1 MGLFQKW
8 WSLEQPESNRALGLE
23 TPVQYKERW
32 ISIRV
37 FYCLGFLIYFTFYAV
52 ITGLWPY
59 LKILDPEA
67 DKKYLTYILALPSI
81 VQLIFS
87 PLLGWW
93 SNRISS
99 VRIPVLVSLMSFI
112 VGHVI
117 YAIMED
123 IPVYRKEILLISR
136 GMAGMVTAASAIN
149 RAYISSATTVAERTG
164 TVSRVNFC
172 NTLGLLAGSAFQ
184 PILSLMGK
192 EGFHFLGFI
201 RLNMFSTIGWI
212 GAIIG
217 STVFALMMPCVFK
230 ENHIAVKEAMMKNE
244 EAMKDGSK
252 LPVEPLR
259 YQPIVL
265 SIVAFT
271 FVVFVQ
277 IAVQCL
283 LSPIALDQFGW
294 TNEESLFYLGIL
306 MTVGALISC
315 VLFLL
320 LDPLCKRFGESNV
333 LVYGAMFALFL
344 SQLMLIPFGSE
355 PITSVTEVGNLTE
368 LHNSTTVAS
377 GCPLT
382 QEWCQR
388 IPPISKVQFTI
399 SYTLLCVSFSIG
411 TTLSQAVFSKLLG
424 PRPQGTWMA
433 LLTCAGSAARILGPG
448 SVTLYVLFGTY
459 WTFGAGSVLAGLVF
473 IWMWVYRNTLQPA
486 KPVVPPEMAEE
497 LKVLNSKNIVQ

>member
-1 MGLFQKW
+1 MIGKLF
-8 WSLEQPESNRALGLE
+8 SLKQSESDRQLGLE
-23 TPVQYKERW
+23 TASEYRERW

-37 FYCLGFLIYFTFYAV
+37 MYYNGFLVYVAFGI
-52 ITGLWPY
+52 ITTSVWPY
-59 LKILDPEA
+59 LKSLDPDAGKGFLTYVFGMQSLLQLVCSPLFGWWNNRLPSVRKPMVFFLVAYVLGQILYSLIEEINA
-67 DKKYLTYILALPSI
+67 YEKYLI
-81 VQLIFS
+81 
-87 PLLGWW
+87 
-93 SNRISS
+93 
-99 VRIPVLVSLMSFI
+99 LVSRALFGIAS
-112 VGHVI
+112 VSCTI
-117 YAIMED
+117 Y
-123 IPVYRKEILLISR
+123 
-136 GMAGMVTAASAIN
+136 
-149 RAYISSATTVAERTG
+149 RAYMSSATTVAERTR
-164 TVSRVNFC
+164 TMSFLSLAQTC
-172 NTLGLLAGSAFQ
+172 GLLAGSIVHPLFSM
-184 PILSLMGK
+184 LGE
-192 EGFHFLGFI
+192 EGFSFLGLF
-201 RLNMFSTIGWI
+201 RVNMYTAVGWFCAAL
-212 GAIIG
+212 GC
-217 STVFALMMPCVFK
+217 VNLVLMMPSIFK
-230 ENHIAVKEAMMKNE
+230 DHQIAIKEAMKGHSST
-244 EAMKDGSK
+244 ATKAVWKDTK
-252 LPVEPLR
+252 LK
-259 YQPIVL
+259 YQPINLMVT
-265 SIVAFT
+265 AFALLM
-271 FVVFVQ
+271 FVYSAIQ
-277 IAVQCL
+277 TL

>member
-1 MGLFQKW
+1 MGVFGKLFTLTQ
-8 WSLEQPESNRALGLE
+8 SESDRLLGLE
-23 TPVQYKERW
+23 SASEYRERW

-37 FYCLGFLIYFTFYAV
+37 IYFMGFTIYLAFAIV
-52 ITGLWPY
+52 ATSMWPY
-59 LKILDPEA
+59 LRSLDPAAE
-67 DKKYLTYILALPSI
+67 KVFLTYVFAIPSLLQLA
-81 VQLIFS
+81 FS
-87 PLLGWW
+87 PVFGWW
-93 SNRISS
+93 NNRIKSIRMPM
-99 VRIPVLVSLMSFI
+99 VFFLITFI
-112 VGHVI
+112 VGHVL
-117 YAIMED
+117 YAVIG
-123 IPVYRKEILLISR
+123 EIKVHEKYLMVVSR
-136 GMAGMVTAASAIN
+136 GLIGMSTVSCTIY
-149 RAYISSATTVAERTG
+149 RAYMSSATTVPERTKAM
-164 TVSRVNFC
+164 SF
-172 NTLGLLAGSAFQ
+172 LSLAQTSGMLVGSALQ
-184 PILSLMGK
+184 PIFSLLGEDGFLFMGSIK
-192 EGFHFLGFI
+192 VNMYTAVAWFCTALGCI
-201 RLNMFSTIGWI
+201 NL
-212 GAIIG
+212 
-217 STVFALMMPCVFK
+217 VLMMPSVF
-230 ENHIAVKEAMMKNE
+230 NDHQIALKEALKGHGP
-244 EAMKDGSK
+244 KTSK
-252 LPVEPLR
+252 AVWQSTKLDFLPINLM
-259 YQPIVL
+259 L
-265 SIVAFT
+265 AAFALLM
-271 FVVFVQ
+271 FVYTTIQ
-277 IAVQCL
+277 TL

>member
-1 MGLFQKW
+1 MTRFNRW
-8 WSLEQPESNRALGLE
+8 ISLKQPDKQRALGLE
-23 TPVQYKERW
+23 TAAEYRARW

-37 FYCLGFLIYFTFYAV
+37 LYFTGFVMFLAFGIV
-52 ITGLWPY
+52 ATGVWPY
-59 LKILDPEA
+59 LKSLDPGA
-67 DKKYLTYILALPSI
+67 NKVFLAYVFAVPP
-81 VQLIFS
+81 VGQMFFS
-87 PLLGWW
+87 PFFGWW
-93 SNRISS
+93 TNKLTS
-99 VRIPVLVSLMSFI
+99 VRAPLILLVGVFI
-112 VGHVI
+112 VGNILYSLTDEFERHRR
-117 YAIMED
+117 Y
-123 IPVYRKEILLISR
+123 ILLVAR
-136 GMAGMVTAASAIN
+136 GLVGVGTSAVTIC
-149 RAYISSATTVAERTG
+149 RAYISAATRVSERTKTISYMSLAQSIG
-164 TVSRVNFC
+164 LMIGPTFQSVFSA
-172 NTLGLLAGSAFQ
+172 LGEQGFSVFGWFRINMYSSAGWVCVILGVFNMVLL
-184 PILSLMGK
+184 
-192 EGFHFLGFI
+192 
-201 RLNMFSTIGWI
+201 
-212 GAIIG
+212 
-217 STVFALMMPCVFK
+217 MPYIFRDSP
-230 ENHIAVKEAMMKNE
+230 IAVKEAMKSQGAANAKETWKSMQLQYF
-244 EAMKDGSK
+244 AIT
-252 LPVEPLR
+252 
-259 YQPIVL
+259 QTIVSFSL
-265 SIVAFT
+265 LMLLYVAF
-271 FVVFVQ
+271 Q
-277 IAVQCL
+277 AL